1 MWPQLSHDN
10 KLKMELESLKDEQL
24 VAQLKEGDAR
34 AITEI
39 YRRYWKKLLAI
50 AYNHIGD
57 KDDAEE
63 VVQTVFIKLWDKR
76 NEVSILSLQ
85 SYLATAVKY
94 SVFTMIR
101 RKKRKEEVGNRF
113 LLHHQSPDYGE
124 DKIYAHFLSQYIKG
138 IVEEL
143 PDRCRLVF
151 TYSREEGKTIPEIA
165 TSLDI
170 AEKTVEA
177 HLTKALHRIKRSL
190 KAIGITIPIVIFF
203 FLYR

>member
-1 MWPQLSHDN
+1 MG
-10 KLKMELESLKDEQL
+10 LKSLDDQQL
-24 VAQLKEGDAR
+24 VARLQMSDAR

-63 VVQTVFIKLWDKR
+63 VVQIVFIKLWNRR
-76 NEVSILSLQ
+76 NEISIGQLPN
-85 SYLATAVKY
+85 YLATAVKY
-94 SVFTMIR
+94 SVFTMIQKKN
-101 RKKRKEEVGNRF
+101 RKDEVGQLF
-113 LLHHQSPDYGE
+113 VMHHQSQDDE
-124 DKIYAHFLSQYIKG
+124 EEKIYTRFLKQYIKG
-138 IVEEL
+138 VVEEL

-165 TSLDI
+165 TTMNI

-177 HLTKALHRIKRSL
+177 HLTKALRRIKLSL
-190 KAIGITIPIVIFF
+190 KAIGISVLLAITFYLFNSFIII
-203 FLYR
+203 

>member
-1 MWPQLSHDN
+1 
-10 KLKMELESLKDEQL
+10 MELKSLKDEQL
-24 VAQLKEGDAR
+24 VAQLKESDVYS
-34 AITEI
+34 ITEI

-50 AYNHIGD
+50 AYNHLGD

-63 VVQTVFIKLWDKR
+63 VVQMVFIKLWDRR
-76 NEVSILSLQ
+76 NEVAITSLSN
-85 SYLATAVKY
+85 YLATAVKY

-101 RKKRKEEVGNRF
+101 RRKRKEEVGNLF
-113 LLHHQSPDYGE
+113 ILNHQSPDYGE

-177 HLTKALHRIKRSL
+177 HLTKALHRIRRSL
-190 KAIGITIPIVIFF
+190 KAIGITIPIVIFLL
-203 FLYR
+203 LYY

>member
-1 MWPQLSHDN
+1 MG
-10 KLKMELESLKDEQL
+10 LKSLNDEQL
-24 VAQLKEGDAR
+24 VARLQMSDTC

-76 NEVSILSLQ
+76 KEISIGQLPN
-85 SYLATAVKY
+85 YLATAVKY
-94 SVFTMIR
+94 SVFTMIQKKN
-101 RKKRKEEVGNRF
+101 RKDEVGQFFVMN
-113 LLHHQSPDYGE
+113 HQSQDDE
-124 DKIYAHFLSQYIKG
+124 EEKIYTNFLRQYIKG
-138 IVEEL
+138 VVEEL

-151 TYSREEGKTIPEIA
+151 TYSRENGKTIPEIA
-165 TSLDI
+165 TTMNI

-177 HLTKALHRIKRSL
+177 HLTKALRRIKVSL
-190 KAIGITIPIVIFF
+190 RAIGITVSIAISFYLF
-203 FLYR
+203 R

>member
-1 MWPQLSHDN
+1 
-10 KLKMELESLKDEQL
+10 MEFESLNDDQL
-24 VAQLKEGDAR
+24 IARLQMSDAR

-76 NEVSILSLQ
+76 NDIAIGQLPN
-85 SYLATAVKY
+85 YLATAVKY
-94 SVFTMIR
+94 SVFSMIQKKN
-101 RKKRKEEVGNRF
+101 RKDEVGQFFVMN
-113 LLHHQSPDYGE
+113 HQSQDYE
-124 DKIYAHFLSQYIKG
+124 EEKIYTIFLRQYIRG
-138 IVEEL
+138 VVEEL

-151 TYSREEGKTIPEIA
+151 TYSREQGKTISEIA
-165 TSLDI
+165 TTMNI

-177 HLTKALHRIKRSL
+177 HLTKALRRIKHSL
-190 KAIGITIPIVIFF
+190 KAIGISVAIAISFYIF
-203 FLYR
+203 R

>member
-1 MWPQLSHDN
+1 MG
-10 KLKMELESLKDEQL
+10 LKSLNDEQL
-24 VAQLKEGDAR
+24 VARLEMSDTR

-76 NEVSILSLQ
+76 SDVSIGQLPN
-85 SYLATAVKY
+85 YLATAVKY
-94 SVFTMIR
+94 SVFTMIQKR
-101 RKKRKEEVGNRF
+101 NRKDEVGQYFVMN
-113 LLHHQSPDYGE
+113 HQSQDYE
-124 DKIYAHFLSQYIKG
+124 EEKIYTNFLRQYIKG
-138 IVEEL
+138 VVEEL

-151 TYSREEGKTIPEIA
+151 TYSREQGKTIPEIA
-165 TSLDI
+165 TTMNI

-177 HLTKALHRIKRSL
+177 HLTKALRRIKLSL
-190 KAIGITIPIVIFF
+190 KAIGISVALAVTFYLF
-203 FLYR
+203 R

>member
-1 MWPQLSHDN
+1 
-10 KLKMELESLKDEQL
+10 MEFESLNDDQL
-24 VAQLKEGDAR
+24 IARLQMSDAR

-76 NEVSILSLQ
+76 NDIAIGQLPN
-85 SYLATAVKY
+85 YLATAVKY
-94 SVFTMIR
+94 SVFSMIQKKN
-101 RKKRKEEVGNRF
+101 RKNEVGQFFVMN
-113 LLHHQSPDYGE
+113 HQSQDYE
-124 DKIYAHFLSQYIKG
+124 EEKIYTIFLRQYIKG
-138 IVEEL
+138 VVEEL

-151 TYSREEGKTIPEIA
+151 TYSREQGKTIPEIA
-165 TSLDI
+165 TTMNI

-177 HLTKALHRIKRSL
+177 HLTKALRRIKHSL
-190 KAIGITIPIVIFF
+190 KAIGISVAIAISFYIF
-203 FLYR
+203 R